1 VHRAVSRLVGSRRQ
15 KPRCLPYS
23 GVSVPQ
29 GRRARLKTLEES
41 RSCGSQARA
50 QTTAQCRLLVLR
62 PAVIQLRPIDTRRYA
77 ASPPAQPAELLK
89 HSTPSQVADS
99 CTRTCFRR
107 IAADSPAGP
116 APTMHTSYSI
126 ASRGSRAPAGTAARE
141 AAALACRSLL
151 CGAGHVQ
158 RCRQCCRALRH
169 TPEKAMA

>member
-99 CTRTCFRR
+99 
-107 IAADSPAGP
+107 PAGP